1 MFKDKEDPKTKKKVR
16 GVEYITIDKLPNRI
30 SFKQS
35 ELDLKNVFRRSKIGY
50 IFIPANG
57 ATSILL
63 RNGGEMD
70 FDKVKQAVLSWP
82 EYKQN

>member
-16 GVEYITIDKLPNRI
+16 GVEFISIDMLPDGI
-30 SFKQS
+30 FKQG
-35 ELDLKNVFRRSKIGY
+35 ELDLKNVFRRSIKSY
-50 IFIPANG
+50 TFIPANG

-70 FDKVKQAVLSWP
+70 FDKVKQTVLSWP
-82 EYKQN
+82 EYKQI

>member
-16 GVEYITIDKLPNRI
+16 GVEFISIDMLPNGI
-30 SFKQS
+30 FKQG
-35 ELDLKNVFRRSKIGY
+35 ELDLKNVFRTFCCNKRGFIL
-50 IFIPANG
+50 IPANG

-70 FDKVKQAVLSWP
+70 FDKVKQAVLS
-82 EYKQN
+82 